1 MARRLLGLAGLAGV
15 ALAAAAF
22 VRRGAGHR
30 RERVD
35 LYYEDGSMVSLTQ
48 GSPEAERLLPLARD
62 VLAAARAS

>member
-30 RERVD
+30 RERVE
-35 LYYEDGSMVSLTQ
+35 LYYEDGSMVSLTE
-48 GSPEAERLLPLARD
+48 GS
-62 VLAAARAS
+62 AAAAPLLALGRETLRAAQ